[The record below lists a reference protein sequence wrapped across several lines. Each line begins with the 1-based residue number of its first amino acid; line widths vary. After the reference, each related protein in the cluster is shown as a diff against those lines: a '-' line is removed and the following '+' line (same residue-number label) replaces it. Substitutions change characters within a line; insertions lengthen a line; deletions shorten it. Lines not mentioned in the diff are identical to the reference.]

1 MSNAAPHLTGD
12 ERGVVAGH
20 PPSTRGA
27 SEALLHHAGRPSG
40 DPRGPGAV
48 RRVRVLVGLLLTLG
62 VSLAIA
68 DGLLARTLEAIS
80 TERADRQALVSLRAL
95 EDLVQRAGGSGESVR
110 AVVDVWK
117 QQLPPGSAVRVIAFS
132 GIQLEASTFPEDQ
145 GERAAPRR
153 LSREEKPL
161 YDRGQR
167 LRAAV
172 ETNRE
177 EGTARK
183 LEVETE
189 ALPNGGRLLSAP
201 VEVDGAVVGL
211 VELATAPLP
220 VPLQTD
226 LGAAL
231 LWFLLP
237 LALCAGASFVVRRQ
251 GVLVGVSVV
260 ALAVGLGGYSVHTQ
274 RMLASELRETQTVVA
289 GQLRAMSQQAQAVM
303 AERQLATEPPLQP
316 GNWDSDAYRRPLGL
330 LSPTGEVNEAVV
342 AARAA
347 ELRSGAGRA
356 FGGLGALALAV
367 LLFIGMGGL
376 ALTVKTVVEYR
387 EAYAYIAP
395 AMVGM
400 VVLVFFPFFYGITL
414 SFTDSNLYNTGQ
426 SLADIWVGVRNYV
439 EILGDFNIARRAQDG
454 SLVFN
459 YLNFYYTLF
468 FTVVWTVTNVAI
480 GVTVGLVLALM
491 LNVQGLA
498 LRPVYRVLLILPWA
512 MPNYITALIWKG
524 MFHQQFGVVNHVIR
538 MFGGQGLA
546 WYDTPVSSF
555 LTVLAT
561 NGWLSFPFMMVV
573 ALGALTSIPVEL
585 YEAARVDGATRW
597 QQFTAITL
605 PSLKPALVPAI
616 ILSVVWTFNQFNV
629 IFLVT
634 EGEPSN
640 STEILI
646 TQAYKYA
653 FQRYRYGYAAAYSTV
668 IFGILLLYS
677 VVQNR
682 MSRATEAA

>member
-1 MSNAAPHLTGD
+1 MAPQRPGDEHGGVAAHPSD
-12 ERGVVAGH
+12 ERGHTQALH
-20 PPSTRGA
+20 ST
-27 SEALLHHAGRPSG
+27 GRPPGGS
-40 DPRGPGAV
+40 PGPGAPH
-48 RRVRVLVGLLLTLG
+48 RGRVFVGLSLALG
-62 VSLAIA
+62 LSLAIA
-68 DGLLARTLEAIS
+68 HGLLAGALENIS
-80 TERADRQALVSLRAL
+80 TERADRQSLVSLRAL
-95 EDLVQRAGGSGESVR
+95 EDLVQRAGGSGDAVR
-110 AVVDVWK
+110 AVVSTWK
-117 QQLPPGSAVRVIAFS
+117 EQLPPDSAVRVIAFS

-153 LSREEKPL
+153 LSREEKPI

-177 EGTARK
+177 EGSARK
-183 LEVETE
+183 VEVET
-189 ALPNGGRLLSAP
+189 AVLPDGRRLLSAP
-201 VEVDGAVVGL
+201 VEVDGSVVGL
-211 VELATAPLP
+211 VELATAPLAAP
-220 VPLQTD
+220 LKPGLLATLAFFLVPLAVCG
-226 LGAAL
+226 GAA
-231 LWFLLP
+231 
-237 LALCAGASFVVRRQ
+237 FVVRRQ
-251 GVLVGVSVV
+251 GLLVAVSVV
-260 ALAVGLGGYSVHTQ
+260 ALAAGLGGYVSYSLGTLGAEVHG
-274 RMLASELRETQTVVA
+274 TQTLVA
-289 GQLRAMSQQAQAVM
+289 GQLQAMAQRAQTVM
-303 AERQLATEPPLQP
+303 TERQLAVEPALQP
-316 GNWDSDAYRRPLGL
+316 GNWDADQFRRPLGL
-330 LSPTGEVNEAVV
+330 VTPAGAVNEAVV
-342 AARAA
+342 SARVG
-347 ELRSGAGRA
+347 ELRSSAGRA
-356 FGGLGALALAV
+356 LGGLGALALAV

-376 ALTVKTVVEYR
+376 ARTVETVVEYR
-387 EAYAYIAP
+387 TAYLYIAP

-426 SLADIWVGVRNYV
+426 SLSDIWVGLRNYV

-468 FTVVWTVTNVAI
+468 FTVVWTVTNVTI

-524 MFHQQFGVVNHVIR
+524 MFHQQFGVVNHVLR

-546 WYDTPVSSF
+546 WYDTPTTSF
-555 LTVLAT
+555 LTALAT

-573 ALGALTSIPVEL
+573 SLGALTSIPAEL
-585 YEAARVDGATRW
+585 YEAARVDGASRW
-597 QQFTAITL
+597 QQFTSITL

-616 ILSVVWTFNQFNV
+616 ILSVVWTFNMFNI

-634 EGEPSN
+634 EGEPGN
-640 STEILI
+640 STEILV
-646 TQAYKYA
+646 TQAYKFA

>member
-1 MSNAAPHLTGD
+1 MSKTAPQRPGGPPAVPPPGEFAETLHSAGSPSGAPQGRAPH
-12 ERGVVAGH
+12 
-20 PPSTRGA
+20 
-27 SEALLHHAGRPSG
+27 
-40 DPRGPGAV
+40 
-48 RRVRVLVGLLLTLG
+48 RVRVLVGL
-62 VSLAIA
+62 SLALGLSLVLA
-68 DGLLARTLEAIS
+68 QGLLAKTLETIS
-80 TERADRQALVSLRAL
+80 TERADRQAFVSLRAL
-95 EDLVQRAGGSGESVR
+95 EDLVQRAGGKGDSVR
-110 AVVDVWK
+110 AVVSAWQ
-117 QQLPPGSAVRVIAFS
+117 QQLPAGSAVRVIAFS

-145 GERAAPRR
+145 GEEKAAPRR

-183 LEVETE
+183 LEVEAE

-201 VEVDGAVVGL
+201 VEVDGAVVGM
-211 VELATAPLP
+211 VELATPPLKAPLNP
-220 VPLQTD
+220 ST
-226 LGAAL
+226 GAL
-231 LWFLLP
+231 LLWLLMP
-237 LALCAGASFVVRRQ
+237 LAVCAGASFVVRKQ
-251 GVLVGVSVV
+251 GLLVLASVV
-260 ALAVGLGGYSVHTQ
+260 ALAVGVGGYASYSLG
-274 RMLASELRETQTVVA
+274 MLDAQVRETQTLVA
-289 GQLRAMSQQAQAVM
+289 GQLRAM
-303 AERQLATEPPLQP
+303 AERAQTVVAGQQLAAEPALQP
-316 GNWDSDAYRRPLGL
+316 GNWDADQFRRPLGL
-330 LSPTGEVNEAVV
+330 VTPAGAVNEAAVT
-342 AARAA
+342 ARVA
-347 ELRSGAGRA
+347 ELRTGAGKA
-356 FGGLGALALAV
+356 LGGLGALSLAV

-376 ALTVKTVVEYR
+376 ARTVETVVENR
-387 EAYAYIAP
+387 TAYAYIAP

-426 SLADIWVGVRNYV
+426 SLTDIWVGLRNYA
-439 EILGDFNIARRAQDG
+439 EILGDFSIAKRASDG
-454 SLVFN
+454 SIVFN

-468 FTVVWTVTNVAI
+468 FTVVWTVTNVTI
-480 GVTVGLVLALM
+480 GVTVGLVLALI

-524 MFHQQFGVVNHVIR
+524 MFHQQFGVVNHLIR

-555 LTVLAT
+555 FTVLAT

-573 ALGALTSIPVEL
+573 SLGALTSIPAEL
-585 YEAARVDGATRW
+585 YEAARVDGASRW

-605 PSLKPALVPAI
+605 PSLKPALVPAV

-682 MSRATEAA
+682 VSRATEAA

>member
-1 MSNAAPHLTGD
+1 MSNTAPKRT
-12 ERGVVAGH
+12 
-20 PPSTRGA
+20 
-27 SEALLHHAGRPSG
+27 G
-40 DPRGPGAV
+40 DPRGGAAGSPLDALPGSEHSPGNQGPGAL
-48 RRVRVLVGLLLTLG
+48 RRVRVLVGLLLALG
-62 VSLAIA
+62 AALLLAQ
-68 DGLLARTLEAIS
+68 GLLARTLETVS

-95 EDLVQRAGGSGESVR
+95 EDLVQRAGGSGDSVR
-110 AVVDVWK
+110 AVVSTWK
-117 QQLPPGSAVRVIAFS
+117 EQLPPGSAVRVIAFS

-145 GERAAPRR
+145 GDKAAPRR

-177 EGTARK
+177 EGSARK
-183 LEVETE
+183 LEIETE

-201 VEVDGAVVGL
+201 VEVDGSVVGM
-211 VELATAPLP
+211 VELVIATPPAPLKP
-220 VPLQTD
+220 GTGALLLWLLVPLAVT
-226 LGAAL
+226 AA
-231 LWFLLP
+231 
-237 LALCAGASFVVRRQ
+237 ASFVLRRQ
-251 GVLVGVSVV
+251 VPLVAVAVV
-260 ALAVGLGGYSVHTQ
+260 ALGVGLAGYASHSLGLLSSEVSGTQ
-274 RMLASELRETQTVVA
+274 SLVA
-289 GQLRAMSQQAQAVM
+289 GQVKAMSQRAQAVM
-303 AERQLATEPPLQP
+303 AERQLAAEPALQP
-316 GNWDSDAYRRPLGL
+316 GHWDADAFRRPLGL
-330 LSPTGEVNEAVV
+330 VTPSGEVNEAAV
-342 AARAA
+342 ASRIG
-347 ELRSGAGRA
+347 ELRSGANRA
-356 FGGLGALALAV
+356 FGVLGVAALV
-367 LLFIGMGGL
+367 FLLFIGMGGL
-376 ALTVKTVVEYR
+376 ARTVETVVENR
-387 EAYAYIAP
+387 TAYLYIAP

-426 SLADIWVGVRNYV
+426 SLSDIWVGLRNYA

-454 SLVFN
+454 SIVFN

-468 FTVVWTVTNVAI
+468 FTIVWTVTNVTI
-480 GVTVGLVLALM
+480 GVTVGLVLALI

-524 MFHQQFGVVNHVIR
+524 MFHQQFGVVNHIIR
-538 MFGGQGLA
+538 MFGGTGLS
-546 WYDTPVSSF
+546 WFETPVTSF

-573 ALGALTSIPVEL
+573 SLGALTSIPAEL

-605 PSLKPALVPAI
+605 PALKPALVPAI

>member
-1 MSNAAPHLTGD
+1 
-12 ERGVVAGH
+12 
-20 PPSTRGA
+20 
-27 SEALLHHAGRPSG
+27 
-40 DPRGPGAV
+40 
-48 RRVRVLVGLLLTLG
+48 VRVLVGLALALG

-68 DGLLARTLEAIS
+68 HGLLNQALATLS

-201 VEVDGAVVGL
+201 VEVDGAVVGT
-211 VELATAPLP
+211 VELATGPLEAPQQAAP
-220 VPLQTD
+220 TN
-226 LGAAL
+226 AL
-231 LWFLLP
+231 LWFALP
-237 LALCAGASFVVRRQ
+237 LVLLAAALKGVSRQ
-251 GVLVGVSVV
+251 GVLVGLSVA
-260 ALAVGLGGYSVHTQ
+260 ALVVGLGGYAHYSLGTLDQEVRKTQ
-274 RMLASELRETQTVVA
+274 GLVA
-289 GQLRAMSQQAQAVM
+289 GKLKAMAGQAQAVM
-303 AERQLATEPPLQP
+303 TERQLATEPALQP
-316 GNWDSDAYRRPLGL
+316 GTWDSDAFRRPLGL
-330 LSPTGEVNEAVV
+330 VTPAGEVNEAVV
-342 AARAA
+342 VARVA
-347 ELRSGAGRA
+347 ELQSGAVRA
-356 FGGLGALALAV
+356 FGVMGALALAL

-376 ALTVKTVVEYR
+376 ASTVKTVTDNR
-387 EAYAYIAP
+387 DAYLYIAP
-395 AMVGM
+395 AMLGM
-400 VVLVFFPFFYGITL
+400 LVLVFFPFFYGITL
-414 SFTDSNLYNTGQ
+414 SFTDSNLYNSGQ
-426 SLADIWVGVRNYV
+426 GLTDIWVGLRNYA
-439 EILGDFNIARRAQDG
+439 EILGDFNIAKRAQDG
-454 SLVFN
+454 SIVFN

-498 LRPVYRVLLILPWA
+498 LRPIYRVLLILPWA

-546 WYDTPVSSF
+546 WFDTPVSAF
-555 LTVLAT
+555 ATVVAT

-573 ALGALTSIPVEL
+573 SLGALTSIPGEL
-585 YEAARVDGATRW
+585 YEAARVDGASRW

-605 PSLKPALVPAI
+605 PALKPALVPAI

-629 IFLVT
+629 IFLVS

-646 TQAYKYA
+646 TQAYKFA

-677 VVQNR
+677 LVQNR

>member
-1 MSNAAPHLTGD
+1 MSNTAPHLTGD
-12 ERGVVAGH
+12 VRGDAAGLPPLQGVA
-20 PPSTRGA
+20 TR
-27 SEALLHHAGRPSG
+27 ALQEAGRPSG
-40 DPRGPGAV
+40 DPKGPGAL
-48 RRVRVLVGLLLTLG
+48 RPVRVFVGLALALG

-68 DGLLARTLEAIS
+68 HGLLNQALVTLS

-132 GIQLEASTFPEDQ
+132 GIQLEASTFSEDQ

-201 VEVDGAVVGL
+201 VEVDGAVVGT
-211 VELATAPLP
+211 VELATGPMEAPHKAAP
-220 VPLQTD
+220 TN
-226 LGAAL
+226 AL
-231 LWFLLP
+231 LWFALP
-237 LALCAGASFVVRRQ
+237 LVLLAAALKGVSRQ
-251 GVLVGVSVV
+251 GVLVGLSVA
-260 ALAVGLGGYSVHTQ
+260 ALVVGLGGYAYYSLGTLDQEVRKTQ
-274 RMLASELRETQTVVA
+274 GLVA
-289 GQLRAMSQQAQAVM
+289 GKLKAMAAQAQAVM
-303 AERQLATEPPLQP
+303 TERQLATEPALQP
-316 GNWDSDAYRRPLGL
+316 GTWDSDAFRRPLGL
-330 LSPTGEVNEAVV
+330 VTPAGEVNEAVV
-342 AARAA
+342 AARVA
-347 ELRSGAGRA
+347 ELQSGAVRA
-356 FGGLGALALAV
+356 FGVMGALALAL
-367 LLFIGMGGL
+367 LLFVGMGGL
-376 ALTVKTVVEYR
+376 AATVKTVTDNR
-387 EAYAYIAP
+387 DAYLYIAP
-395 AMVGM
+395 AMLGM
-400 VVLVFFPFFYGITL
+400 LVLVFFPFFYGITL
-414 SFTDSNLYNTGQ
+414 SFTDSNLYNSGQ
-426 SLADIWVGVRNYV
+426 SLTDIWVGLRNYA
-439 EILGDFNIARRAQDG
+439 EILGDFNIAKRAQDG

-468 FTVVWTVTNVAI
+468 FTVVWTVTNVVI

-524 MFHQQFGVVNHVIR
+524 MFHQQFGVINHVLR

-546 WYDTPVSSF
+546 WFDTPVSAF
-555 LTVLAT
+555 ATVLAT

-573 ALGALTSIPVEL
+573 SLGALTSIPGEL
-585 YEAARVDGATRW
+585 YEAARVDGASRW

-605 PSLKPALVPAI
+605 PALKPALVPAI

-629 IFLVT
+629 IFLVS

-646 TQAYKYA
+646 TQAYKFA

-677 VVQNR
+677 LVQNR

>member
-1 MSNAAPHLTGD
+1 
-12 ERGVVAGH
+12 
-20 PPSTRGA
+20 
-27 SEALLHHAGRPSG
+27 
-40 DPRGPGAV
+40 
-48 RRVRVLVGLLLTLG
+48 VRVLVGLCLALG
-62 VSLAIA
+62 LSIALAH
-68 DGLLARTLEAIS
+68 GLLARALETVS

-95 EDLVQRAGGSGESVR
+95 EDLVQRAGGAGDSVR
-110 AVVDVWK
+110 AVVSVWK
-117 QQLPPGSAVRVIAFS
+117 EQLPAGSAVRVIAFS

-145 GERAAPRR
+145 GDRAAPRR

-183 LEVETE
+183 VEVETE
-189 ALPNGGRLLSAP
+189 ALPTGGRQLSAP
-201 VEVDGAVVGL
+201 VEVDGAVVGM
-211 VELATAPLP
+211 VELAIAPLAA
-220 VPLQTD
+220 PLKPST
-226 LGAAL
+226 GSAL
-231 LWFLLP
+231 LWFLAP
-237 LALCAGASFVVRRQ
+237 LALCGVAAFVVRRQ
-251 GVLVGVSVV
+251 GVLVAVSAV
-260 ALAVGLGGYSVHTQ
+260 ALAVGLGGY
-274 RMLASELRETQTVVA
+274 ASYSRELLGAEVRQTQTVVA
-289 GQLRAMSQQAQAVM
+289 GQLRAMSERARAVM
-303 AERQLATEPPLQP
+303 AERQLAAEPALQP
-316 GNWDSDAYRRPLGL
+316 GTWDADHFRRPLGL
-330 LSPTGEVNEAVV
+330 VTPEGAVNEAVV
-342 AARAA
+342 SARVS
-347 ELRSGAGRA
+347 ELGSGVGRA
-356 FGGLGALALAV
+356 LGGLGVLSLAL

-376 ALTVKTVVEYR
+376 ARTVSTVVEYR
-387 EAYAYIAP
+387 DAYLYIAP

-414 SFTDSNLYNTGQ
+414 SFTDSNLYNTAQ
-426 SLADIWVGVRNYV
+426 PLSEIWVGLRNYV
-439 EILGDFNIARRAQDG
+439 EILGDFNIAKRAQDG

-524 MFHQQFGVVNHVIR
+524 MFHQQFGVVNHVLR

-546 WYDTPVSSF
+546 WYDTPTTSF
-555 LTVLAT
+555 LTALAT

-573 ALGALTSIPVEL
+573 SLGALTSIPAEL
-585 YEAARVDGATRW
+585 YEAARVDGASRW
-597 QQFTAITL
+597 QQFTSITL
-605 PSLKPALVPAI
+605 PALKPALVPAV
-616 ILSVVWTFNQFNV
+616 ILSVVWTFNMFNI

-640 STEILI
+640 STEILV
-646 TQAYKYA
+646 TQAYKFA